1 MNLLKQIT
9 DKELFGI
16 DGHNYEEPYKAAR
29 AVLLD
34 DNNLVAVLYLKKL
47 NFYTL
52 PGGGIDVGE
61 TMQQA
66 LAREMQE
73 ETGCYIDIVC
83 ELGII
88 EENSLIYNW
97 SGASSCFIA
106 KTKGEK
112 GLLHLTQEEID
123 QETQVHWYNIHEAL
137 EIIINQN
144 ISARDEREAGIV
156 KFIQKRDIVLLNE
169 AIKMLKT

>member
-1 MNLLKQIT
+1 MNILKQIT
-9 DKELFGI
+9 DKELFGT
-16 DGHNYEEPYKAAR
+16 DGHNNDEPYKAAR

-34 DNNLVAVLYLKKL
+34 DKNLVAVLYLKKL

-52 PGGGIDVGE
+52 PGGGIDDGE
-61 TMQQA
+61 TIEQA

-73 ETGCYIDIVC
+73 ETGCYSDIMC

-97 SGASSCFIA
+97 SGISSCFLA
-106 KTKGEK
+106 KIKGEK

-123 QETQVHWYNIHEAL
+123 EETQVQWYNIYEAL
-137 EIIINQN
+137 KVVTNQKIN
-144 ISARDEREAGIV
+144 ARNEREAGIV
-156 KFIQKRDIVLLNE
+156 KFIQERDIVLLNE
-169 AIKMLKT
+169 AIRILKV